1 VTTGA
6 GLRFSTD
13 QAEGI
18 ARRGTKR
25 FHYSSRSGK
34 IAHADLERIRALAI
48 PPAWTDVWICSDPR
62 GHLQAT
68 GRDAK
73 GRKQSK
79 YHADYRKERDNLK
92 FSHLGEFGLALPKL
106 RKTIDHDLSGRLP
119 SEERQTALV
128 VKLLDRTA
136 IRIGNDQYRRSN
148 GSFGLST
155 LRDRHA
161 RVSGAAVVF
170 TFPGKSGQRH
180 RVELKDHRLARLVGQ
195 CQDLPGQV
203 LFSYLDDDDS
213 SRPITSEMVNE
224 YIRRATGNDFTAKTF
239 RTWIGT
245 TEAATVL
252 AANVGEPTKAGLLAG
267 IDHAAEVLG
276 NTRAV
281 CRGSYVH
288 PEIQLL
294 YLDGK
299 LRDRWMNGPDR
310 PTKWMDA
317 DERRTLHVLK
327 TATKRRS

>member
-1 VTTGA
+1 MTTGE
-6 GLRFSTD
+6 GLRFSND

-25 FHYSSRSGK
+25 FHYSSHSGK

-68 GRDAK
+68 GRDAR

-79 YHADYRKERDNLK
+79 YHPDYRKERDNLK
-92 FSHLGEFGLALPKL
+92 FSHLAEFGSALPKL
-106 RKTIDHDLSGRLP
+106 RRTIDHDLSGRLP

-128 VKLLDRTA
+128 VQLLDRTA

-161 RVSGAAVVF
+161 SVSGAAVVF

-180 RVELKDHRLARLVGQ
+180 RVELNDRRLARLVGQ

-203 LFSYLDDDDS
+203 LFSYLDDDGC
-213 SRPITSEMVNE
+213 SRPIASEMVND
-224 YIRRATGNDFTAKTF
+224 YIRRATSADFTAKTF

-245 TEAATVL
+245 TEAATALVSS
-252 AANVGEPTKAGLLAG
+252 VGEPTKAGLLTG
-267 IDHAAEVLG
+267 IDHAAQVLG

-281 CRGSYVH
+281 CRASYVH
-288 PEIQLL
+288 PAIQSL
-294 YLDGK
+294 YLNGQ
-299 LRDRWMNGPDR
+299 LRDRWMDGPDR
-310 PTKWMDA
+310 SSRWMHA
-317 DERRTLHVLK
+317 AERRTLYVLK
-327 TATKRRS
+327 TT